1 MPTAKGSL
9 VGPISQHIR
18 TAAADDDALCIYT
31 DHAGEDPQR
40 LWCLFGDVPHRGN
53 LLASVDML
61 VGSANAP
68 EALLIIEIEET
79 GAVPKKLLGDIFA
92 VALGE
97 AIVTRSH
104 DRYAITPRTQL
115 WVCFPANPKGEQK
128 RRDLELISRV
138 RGITRNAAALPSI
151 RFIITKETAD
161 LVDRVSCELTKW
173 LHHRRVA
180 ESTTGPNQSTK
191 GVAQA

>member
-40 LWCLFGDVPHRGN
+40 LWCLFGDEPHHGN

-97 AIVTRSH
+97 AIVTQNH
-104 DRYAITPRTQL
+104 DRYAITPRTEL
-115 WVCFPANPKGEQK
+115 WVCFPANPKGDQK
-128 RRDLELISRV
+128 ARDCTLIKRV
-138 RGITRNAAALPSI
+138 RGVVSDAATLP
-151 RFIITKETAD
+151 RLKVIITEKQEE
-161 LVDRVSCELTKW
+161 LVGRVSCELTKW

-180 ESTTGPNQSTK
+180 ESTTDSNRSTQ
-191 GVAQA
+191 GVAQT